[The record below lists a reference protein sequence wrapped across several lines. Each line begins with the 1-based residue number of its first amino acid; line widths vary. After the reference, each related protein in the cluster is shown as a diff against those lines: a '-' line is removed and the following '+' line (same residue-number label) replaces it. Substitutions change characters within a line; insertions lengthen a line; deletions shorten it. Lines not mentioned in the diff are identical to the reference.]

1 MVNGAF
7 MPNQKNST
15 DQKGANAARDAAME
29 EAVAVLEKLRTS
41 PAGLSEAEAAA
52 RLAEHGPNEVAQ
64 EKKHDW
70 LWRLWLAVRN
80 PLVILLTVL
89 AIVTFATAQGASDM
103 IGGWV
108 MLAMVVL
115 GVSLRFIQETKADTA
130 AARLKAMI

>member
-1 MVNGAF
+1 M
-7 MPNQKNST
+7 KI
-15 DQKGANAARDAAME
+15 ANDLKAIFFCT
-29 EAVAVLEKLRTS
+29 V

-52 RLAEHGPNEVAQ
+52 RLDEHGPNEVAQ

-70 LWRLWLAVRN
+70 LWRLWVAVRN
-80 PLVILLTVL
+80 PLVILLTIL

-115 GVSLRFIQETKADTA
+115 EN
-130 AARLKAMI
+130 

>member
-1 MVNGAF
+1 MMMNGAF
-7 MPNQKNST
+7 MPNQKKST

-29 EAVAVLEKLRTS
+29 EAVVVLEKLRTS

-89 AIVTFATAQGASDM
+89 AIVTFATAQGASDGG
-103 IGGWV
+103 IG
-108 MLAMVVL
+108 
-115 GVSLRFIQETKADTA
+115 
-130 AARLKAMI
+130 RLVAFHPGNEGRHRRRQAQGDDQGHRHRGP